1 LDFATPIATNT
12 SEVKRTAGTPA
23 TMYLSVEAVSVER
36 GEEEE
41 EDVVVV
47 VVVVIVEVVVVV
59 VEVAERCSVNSPIYR
74 VRAVK
79 CASIL

>member
-12 SEVKRTAGTPA
+12 REVKRTAGTPA
-23 TMYLSVEAVSVER
+23 TMYLSVEVVSMEG

-41 EDVVVV
+41 E
-47 VVVVIVEVVVVV
+47 EVVVVV

>member
-1 LDFATPIATNT
+1 MDFATPIATNT
-12 SEVKRTAGTPA
+12 REVKRTAGTPA
-23 TMYLSVEAVSVER
+23 TMYLSVEVVSVEG

-41 EDVVVV
+41 EVVVV
-47 VVVVIVEVVVVV
+47 VVEVEVE

-79 CASIL
+79 CASVL

>member
-12 SEVKRTAGTPA
+12 REVKRTAGTPA
-23 TMYLSVEAVSVER
+23 TMYLSVGVVSV
-36 GEEEE
+36 EEEE
-41 EDVVVV
+41 EEE
-47 VVVVIVEVVVVV
+47 EVVVE

>member
-12 SEVKRTAGTPA
+12 REVKRTAGTPA
-23 TMYLSVEAVSVER
+23 TMYLGVEVVSVEG
-36 GEEEE
+36 GEE
-41 EDVVVV
+41 VVVV
-47 VVVVIVEVVVVV
+47 VVVEVE

-79 CASIL
+79 CASVL